1 MKKKFLGRLLTML
14 LVAAMVFT
22 LLPASAIAAAEWW
35 GGDEYADDAATQA
48 TDDYKYNIFFLDC
61 GRKYYSVDSIKQF
74 IDNASAA
81 GFNYIQLAVGN
92 DGLRFLLNDMSL
104 TVNGTT
110 YESDAVK
117 SAIHAGNE
125 AYYNFDVDE
134 LTQSEMDTI
143 IDYANSKGMGVIPC
157 VNTPGHMDAI
167 LSAANTLT
175 GKNCSYNSSV
185 RTIDVTNTTAT
196 AFTKALLQ
204 KYITYFAGK
213 GCQLF
218 NMGADE
224 YANDKYTGGS
234 MGFGNLQSTGNYS
247 YYVTYVNQVAAMI
260 KAAKMIPMA
269 FNDGIYFNNNTW
281 SGMFDTDIII
291 CYWSNGWSGYS
302 PMPAATLAGM
312 GFKMVNTNGD
322 YYWVLGKTDAQC
334 SASKASGFN
343 YKSFPGSTIDAPA
356 GSMFCIWADY
366 PGAETESDVISGTA
380 DTIAAFGGTLPKLA
394 TQPTVTI
401 TAKDNNTKLDLTNPT
416 ETLLLTA
423 SEVVTWHYD
432 SSVVTLSSAD
442 EATSNAFSTYAV
454 DSTVR
459 AKSVYVQ
466 AVSGAAATDTEIKVS
481 NDSGKEASLT
491 VTLSDP
497 NAKKDGGTINLTVG
511 EEKSVTINGSYD
523 EAEVDGTSATAA
535 VKPTT
540 EKQIGNQF
548 TSYGLSQSGVFS
560 NGKNYMVIDAD
571 GKISSTTDI
580 NEATE
585 FTVNKS
591 GNYYQIS
598 AAVSNKEYYL
608 CLVYSNSRI
617 SLGTQTD
624 TYDWSYSSYYGFYR
638 SSYSIY
644 YSDND
649 GWAVSYY
656 YYGDSNCGLYS
667 VSTKPGESST
677 TITFTGVAPGTTY
690 VTVGDTEYTIIVD
703 YKQETVNA
711 VLDQSTT
718 VNVSGDMTTGPDT
731 SVARVSVSNGVM
743 TVTGVSE
750 GKTSVI
756 VGNTKYTIIVT
767 KEDLSKV
774 DDLTIEYW
782 ITNSKAT
789 GVNADDTNSGLTS
802 ITIAASTQGI
812 ATEAGVAVSDLV
824 HPKATKD
831 GRKQV
836 FWQCKLL
843 DVEKDN
849 SSTSGTELQTTKAGD
864 DETLNGT
871 AFTKIRYYNS
881 SWQVFTTQ
889 WVSVDRT
896 QVSVTYTN
904 DSSNTV
910 KYTGDKNQLVAYYME
925 VIDIKNANGNS
936 ELNANAADW
945 GTKGDGTGSWG
956 YTPES
961 NRCSV
966 SVQIVYEDG
975 SANPAATTAAD
986 LKSKTIVYGY
996 WDGGRGL
1003 GTMVLTGQGYQ
1014 IYKVTAETGTMTS
1027 TTGSGNT
1034 VTVTDFTWAK
1044 NEVAVWEGT
1053 AQDSVSIGN
1062 PARSPS
1068 YEEPYDHLAWNTGA
1082 HLYNN
1087 AILIRVYVKAQVTE
1101 DSLKVHYIDATN
1113 GGNTEFYQYSISVA
1127 EGTQFDP
1134 NYGRDNN
1141 GKLINNTVTN
1151 YNGAKQTVTSD
1162 LSKMPEIGAAY
1173 RHAAYNFYATT
1184 RSENGKD
1191 VYLYYTFSRTAS
1203 FIADFGLPITI
1214 SLDQINDTLGSAN
1227 VTDIQVSTQKYGDVT
1242 TDVSAKTITYTPTKT
1257 FDKDIESL
1265 QVTVSGK
1272 IDITNETG
1280 TTTKADNVTYTV
1292 YILPASNVLYEE
1304 SFLTKADG
1312 WTKGDSAAPTTAQ
1325 ETQKAKETK
1334 NVFGYDNAYV
1344 ANNGNNVTG
1353 ELGVWKADGLTTT
1366 TKTGALIT
1374 SFYGNAFDLI
1384 GNCEPNSGRVI
1395 LYVSG
1400 NGTSRLIDIDTRY
1413 NGGTISQVPLAH
1425 IELGKADASYDIA
1438 VYASGLKATGLK
1450 ATGSYSTQSVM
1461 RASSTDPVLQSLLN
1475 TYGLTMA
1482 DVEYVSMSAS
1492 TASAVSSIATYATA
1506 ATVDHQK
1513 GTHVEIDGFRVYRS
1527 TTDSVADNY
1536 PANEKN
1542 VTYKNILDV
1551 VKGKI
1556 TAYTEINGNAEVDV
1570 ANYEANGGP
1579 QNEIYLGEGQAVT
1592 FKLSSAGTI
1601 QVSLRAVSGTAQWA
1615 TSDSA
1620 AAGEIKDITSNT
1632 EMYYEVTSDAN
1643 GSVTIANRGN
1653 TLLAIGNVKL
1663 PAGVS
1668 TKSASEMDK
1677 TAVYESVCAAF
1688 ATSLPV
1694 DPEPD
1699 QTVFVPEHFSIRN
1712 YATPLFRHKLVTLR
1726 IDFSKDVSY
1735 VEIDGQKYYPSKFA
1749 GWFGYYTVTFTDTIG
1764 RNENYFY
1771 KVVFFDANGNP
1782 SETQSVYGK

>member
-35 GGDEYADDAATQA
+35 GGDEYADDTATQA
-48 TDDYKYNIFFLDC
+48 DETKKYEYNIFFLDC

-92 DGLRFLLNDMSL
+92 DGLRFLLDDMSL

-110 YESDAVK
+110 YDSTKVSA
-117 SAIHAGNE
+117 AIHTGNE

-167 LSAANTLT
+167 LDAVEALT
-175 GKNCSYNSSV
+175 GKTCSYNGSA
-185 RTIDVTNTTAT
+185 RTIDVTNPTAV

-204 KYITYFAGK
+204 KYMTYFAGK
-213 GCQLF
+213 GCKLF

-224 YANDKYTGGS
+224 YANDKYTSGS
-234 MGFGNLQSTGNYS
+234 MGFGNLQSTGKYS
-247 YYVTYVNQVAAMI
+247 YYVEYVNQVAGLI
-260 KAAKMIPMA
+260 KNSGMTPMA
-269 FNDGIYFNNNTW
+269 FNDGIYFNNNTS
-281 SGMFDTDIII
+281 SGTFDTDIII
-291 CYWSNGWSGYS
+291 CYWSSGWNGYT
-302 PMPAATLAGM
+302 PMSASNLANLASK
-312 GFKMVNTNGD
+312 GFKLINTHGD
-322 YYWVLGKTDAQC
+322 YYWVLGKKDAQC

-649 GWAVSYY
+649 GWAVSN

-703 YKQETVNA
+703 YKQETVN
-711 VLDQSTT
+711 VVINQETT
-718 VNVSGDMTTGPDT
+718 ITVSGTLNNAGLNTN
-731 SVARVSVSNGVM
+731 VATVSVSGTTM
-743 TVTGVSE
+743 TVKGVGE
-750 GKTSVI
+750 GNTSVI
-756 VGNTKYTIIVT
+756 VGNTKYNIHVST
-767 KEDLSKV
+767 EDLRNVTPAK
-774 DDLTIEYW
+774 LEFW
-782 ITNSKAT
+782 ITNRSLK
-789 GVNADDTNSGLTS
+789 
-802 ITIAASTQGI
+802 
-812 ATEAGVAVSDLV
+812 VSDNCASESRTQKQGKKESYTAYYISI
-824 HPKATKD
+824 PATTADINSAD
-831 GRKQV
+831 GLPISQFAPSPTTNLADSNSPNYV
-836 FWQCKLL
+836 FWLARML
-843 DVEKDN
+843 DTTKTDDSGSKNEEQTTDSGDDN
-849 SSTSGTELQTTKAGD
+849 TLSGTE
-864 DETLNGT
+864 
-871 AFTKIRYYNS
+871 FTKIRYYGRTWSVYNAANNE
-881 SWQVFTTQ
+881 WVPVTT
-889 WVSVDRT
+889 DH
-896 QVSVTYTN
+896 
-904 DSSNTV
+904 
-910 KYTGDKNQLVAYYME
+910 QLVAYYMQRTE
-925 VIDIKNANGNS
+925 VTQEVTTDVVDWAPAPKDLTWNVAHFAVLDFAVKYETGDRS
-936 ELNANAADW
+936 PDTFANAKTIAYAFDTSASTRQI
-945 GTKGDGTGSWG
+945 GRINAVETSNYEVYMITL
-956 YTPES
+956 TPNDDDS
-961 NRCSV
+961 SV
-966 SVQIVYEDG
+966 SVADKSTSVTDGGYQYKGTEKVIWVDDEADLGDFADASTHHEDFHVG
-975 SANPAATTAAD
+975 GAATISGIT
-986 LKSKTIVYGY
+986 LIKRQG
-996 WDGGRGL
+996 
-1003 GTMVLTGQGYQ
+1003 VL
-1014 IYKVTAETGTMTS
+1014 VTYY
-1027 TTGSGNT
+1027 
-1034 VTVTDFTWAK
+1034 VRAK
-1044 NEVAVWEGT
+1044 A
-1053 AQDSVSIGN
+1053 
-1062 PARSPS
+1062 
-1068 YEEPYDHLAWNTGA
+1068 
-1082 HLYNN
+1082 
-1087 AILIRVYVKAQVTE
+1087 TE
-1101 DSLKVHYIDATN
+1101 DSLKVNYYDNSNLSKPFYDYNIAVKQRTYFDSDIGLNNPWKGPLAN
-1113 GGNTEFYQYSISVA
+1113 GMVENFYGN
-1127 EGTQFDP
+1127 
-1134 NYGRDNN
+1134 N
-1141 GKLINNTVTN
+1141 
-1151 YNGAKQTVTSD
+1151 QTVSAD
-1162 LSKMPEIGAAY
+1162 LSTMPKIGAEY
-1173 RHAAYNFYATT
+1173 RYVDYTCVKVEPVPD
-1184 RSENGKD
+1184 ENGHVKT
-1191 VYLYYTFSRTAS
+1191 VNLYYTFNDPVAK
-1203 FIADFGLPITI
+1203 FIADFCLPIQI
-1214 SLDQINDTLGSAN
+1214 MPEQVNSLLKSNATAATVAKKATYGN
-1227 VTDIQVSTQKYGDVT
+1227 VTLDGTTVT
-1242 TDVSAKTITYTPTKT
+1242 YKPTGVLAGVDEFRITYSGVNSADGQTKSITYT
-1257 FDKDIESL
+1257 IN
-1265 QVTVSGK
+1265 
-1272 IDITNETG
+1272 II
-1280 TTTKADNVTYTV
+1280 
-1292 YILPASNVLYEE
+1292 PASNVLYEE

-1312 WTKGDSAAPTTAQ
+1312 WTNGDSAAPTTAQ

-1384 GNCEPNSGRVI
+1384 GNCASDSGRVI

-1438 VYASGLKATGLK
+1438 VYASGLKDTGLK

-1527 TTDSVADNY
+1527 TTDSVAENY
-1536 PANEKN
+1536 PDNEKN

-1551 VKGKI
+1551 VEGKI

-1579 QNEIYLGEGQAVT
+1579 QNEIYLGEGQSVT
-1592 FKLSSAGTI
+1592 FSVGTTQTAI

-1615 TSDSA
+1615 TSADGNA
-1620 AAGEIKDITSNT
+1620 VTITSNT
-1632 EMYYEVTSDAN
+1632 EMYYAVTSNAN

-1663 PAGVS
+1663 PASVS

-1749 GWFGYYTVTFTDTIG
+1749 SWFGYYTVTFTDTIG
-1764 RNENYFY
+1764 RNGNYFY

>member
-48 TDDYKYNIFFLDC
+48 DDDYKYNIFFLDC

-92 DGLRFLLNDMSL
+92 DGLRFLLDDMSL

-110 YESDAVK
+110 YDSTKVSA
-117 SAIHAGNE
+117 AIHTGNE

-157 VNTPGHMDAI
+157 VNSPGHMDAI
-167 LSAANTLT
+167 LDAAEALT
-175 GKNCSYNSSV
+175 GKTCSYNGSA

-247 YYVTYVNQVAAMI
+247 YYVTYVNEVAAMI

-366 PGAETESDVISGTA
+366 PGAETESSVISGTA

-703 YKQETVNA
+703 YKQETVN
-711 VLDQSTT
+711 VVINQETT
-718 VNVSGDMTTGPDT
+718 ITVSGTLNNAGLNTN
-731 SVARVSVSNGVM
+731 VATVSVSGTTM
-743 TVTGVSE
+743 TVKGVGE
-750 GKTSVI
+750 GNTSVI
-756 VGNTKYTIIVT
+756 VGNTKYNIHVST
-767 KEDLSKV
+767 EDLEGVAPAK
-774 DDLTIEYW
+774 LEYW
-782 ITNSKAT
+782 ITNAAIKDVPNTSSLTRTNTESKTYTVFYSAIAAT
-789 GVNADDTNSGLTS
+789 RNNVNTLNGIDVT
-802 ITIAASTQGI
+802 TIAPND
-812 ATEAGVAVSDLV
+812 TEHDNRTVYYWHCRMLDTTIENNYGS
-824 HPKATKD
+824 KD
-831 GRKQV
+831 G
-836 FWQCKLL
+836 WQTN
-843 DVEKDN
+843 D
-849 SSTSGTELQTTKAGD
+849 GGD
-864 DETLNGT
+864 DETDAGV
-871 AFTKIRYYNS
+871 AFTRIRYYNGEWAVYTENS
-881 SWQVFTTQ
+881 E
-889 WVSVDRT
+889 WV
-896 QVSVTYTN
+896 
-904 DSSNTV
+904 TV
-910 KYTGDKNQLVAYYME
+910 EAKHQLVAYYKEYLKVTDE
-925 VIDIKNANGNS
+925 VES
-936 ELNANAADW
+936 YAADW
-945 GTKGDGTGSWG
+945 GNKGDGNKGGWLDT
-956 YTPES
+956 S
-961 NRCSV
+961 NYCTLSIQV
-966 SVQIVYEDG
+966 VYENGTTNPDG
-975 SANPAATTAAD
+975 TTASV
-986 LKSKTIVYGY
+986 LTSKSFVYGY
-996 WDGGRGL
+996 WTQGRGI
-1003 GTMVLTGQGYQ
+1003 GTVILNGTNDYE
-1014 IYKVTAETGTMTS
+1014 IVRVSAETGAA
-1027 TTGSGNT
+1027 T
-1034 VTVTDFTWAK
+1034 VSFGTDYAATITNLDWDK
-1044 NEVAVWEGT
+1044 NELTVWEDENGSDE
-1053 AQDSVSIGN
+1053 AVIHNASNGYSNEGKYANLVWDEN
-1062 PARSPS
+1062 K
-1068 YEEPYDHLAWNTGA
+1068 E
-1082 HLYNN
+1082 
-1087 AILIRVYVKAQVTE
+1087 AILLRVYVRAKVNE
-1101 DSLKVHYIDATN
+1101 DSLTVNYFVDGDSKPFYYYNIAVAAGTYFDKDIRLDTTAQNPSKADLAN
-1113 GGNTEFYQYSISVA
+1113 GSVKNIKNI
-1127 EGTQFDP
+1127 T
-1134 NYGRDNN
+1134 
-1141 GKLINNTVTN
+1141 
-1151 YNGAKQTVTSD
+1151 QTVSAN
-1162 LSKMPEIGAAY
+1162 LSTMPAIGAEY
-1173 RHAAYNFYATT
+1173 RYVDYTCVKVEPVAD
-1184 RSENGKD
+1184 ENGNVKT
-1191 VYLYYTFSRTAS
+1191 VNLYYTFDNTVT
-1203 FIADFGLPITI
+1203 FIADFGQPVTLNRADINANLAANGVSITKI
-1214 SLDQINDTLGSAN
+1214 EASGVSCGKVSTDNDT
-1227 VTDIQVSTQKYGDVT
+1227 V
-1242 TDVSAKTITYTPTKT
+1242 TYTPDSRFAASEKGDT
-1257 FDKDIESL
+1257 FTL
-1265 QVTVSGK
+1265 
-1272 IDITNETG
+1272 
-1280 TTTKADNVTYTV
+1280 TYTGQIIIDGKV
-1292 YILPASNVLYEE
+1292 QEGSVAYRVTILPASNVLYEE

-1312 WTKGDSAAPTTAQ
+1312 WTNGDSAAPTAAQ
-1325 ETQKAKETK
+1325 ETQKVGDTTGTTY
-1334 NVFGYDNAYV
+1334 NVFGFDNAYASKV
-1344 ANNGNNVTG
+1344 GASGYYQAN
-1353 ELGVWKADGLTTT
+1353 GLTYS
-1366 TKTGALIT
+1366 TGTDALTT

-1384 GNCEPNSGRVI
+1384 GNCNKDSGRVMI
-1395 LYVSG
+1395 LVSKG
-1400 NGTSRLIDIDTRY
+1400 KAVAKIVIVDTRY
-1413 NGGTISQVPLAH
+1413 SEGPIYQVPLAH
-1425 IELGKADASYDIA
+1425 IELGEDATYSVE
-1438 VYASGLKATGLK
+1438 VYASGAEAKTSVQSSVASYRSFAANSANDSFADILAAKGL
-1450 ATGSYSTQSVM
+1450 
-1461 RASSTDPVLQSLLN
+1461 N
-1475 TYGLTMA
+1475 MA
-1482 DVEYVSMSAS
+1482 NVEYIDMSA
-1492 TASAVSSIATYATA
+1492 ASAVAVNSIATYADTA
-1506 ATVDHQK
+1506 ISRPA

-1527 TTDSVADNY
+1527 TTDDVANNY
-1536 PANEKN
+1536 PDNEQK
-1542 VTYKNILDV
+1542 VIYKNIINFMA
-1551 VKGKI
+1551 GKTI
-1556 TAYTEINGNAEVDV
+1556 TAYIE
-1570 ANYEANGGP
+1570 NGGVTSVAVNEYESKGGP
-1579 QNEIYLGEGQAVT
+1579 ENEIYLGNNELTA
-1592 FKLSSAGTI
+1592 FKINGVKEI
-1601 QVSLRAVSGTAQWA
+1601 QVSLRAVNDPVTWSCGSEGGT
-1615 TSDSA
+1615 
-1620 AAGEIKDITSNT
+1620 IKSNT
-1632 EMYYEVTSDAN
+1632 EMYYTVKADPN
-1643 GSVTIANRGN
+1643 GVFTIAN
-1653 TLLAIGNVKL
+1653 TSDKLLAIGNVKIPNTVTETDIVTADEIDDQVL
-1663 PAGVS
+1663 LSS
-1668 TKSASEMDK
+1668 TR
-1677 TAVYESVCAAF
+1677 AAF
-1688 ATSLPV
+1688 ATSLPI

-1749 GWFGYYTVTFTDTIG
+1749 SWFGYYTVTFTDTIG
-1764 RNENYFY
+1764 RNDNYFY

-1782 SETQSVYGK
+1782 SATQPVYGK

>member
-48 TDDYKYNIFFLDC
+48 DKTKYEYNIFFLDC

-92 DGLRFLLNDMSL
+92 DGLRFLLDDMSL

-117 SAIHAGNE
+117 SAIHTGNE

-134 LTQSEMDTI
+134 LTQPEMDTI
-143 IDYANSKGMGVIPC
+143 IAYASSKGMGVIPC

-167 LSAANTLT
+167 LSAATSLT
-175 GKNCSYNSSV
+175 GANCSYNGSA
-185 RTIDVTNTTAT
+185 RTIDVTNATAT

-234 MGFGNLQSTGNYS
+234 MGFGNLQSSGNYR
-247 YYVTYVNQVAAMI
+247 YYVTYVNDVAAMI
-260 KAAKMIPMA
+260 KAAKMTPMA

-291 CYWSNGWSGYS
+291 CYWSSGWSGYS

-366 PGAETESDVISGTA
+366 PGAETESDVVSGTA
-380 DTIAAFGGTLPKLA
+380 DTIAAFGSALPEVSTTPVEPGTDIVITPEGGTTGTPKLDSTKNESITLDAGKIVTWSYDPALVMLTSADAASDVALADLA
-394 TQPTVTI
+394 TLRAQRVTVTPVAGASGTATITAADDDGHSADFPIEVVNSSATTGEQTVELKVGADYTVKVDGANYAGEYSTENPAVATVTVTGQNAVPDKTNYPVANPTYYQILGNNSSSWVKTEYFYSNDNGSNYYPVYAKRTSSGFLMWITYTYTLGYSVTNSDSNVTEIGSFDTSSVSNSFTDIILYGQPTVI
-401 TAKDNNTKLDLTNPT
+401 SG
-416 ETLLLTA
+416 TLA
-423 SEVVTWHYD
+423 
-432 SSVVTLSSAD
+432 
-442 EATSNAFSTYAV
+442 
-454 DSTVR
+454 
-459 AKSVYVQ
+459 
-466 AVSGAAATDTEIKVS
+466 
-481 NDSGKEASLT
+481 
-491 VTLSDP
+491 
-497 NAKKDGGTINLTVG
+497 
-511 EEKSVTINGSYD
+511 
-523 EAEVDGTSATAA
+523 
-535 VKPTT
+535 
-540 EKQIGNQF
+540 
-548 TSYGLSQSGVFS
+548 
-560 NGKNYMVIDAD
+560 
-571 GKISSTTDI
+571 
-580 NEATE
+580 
-585 FTVNKS
+585 
-591 GNYYQIS
+591 
-598 AAVSNKEYYL
+598 
-608 CLVYSNSRI
+608 
-617 SLGTQTD
+617 
-624 TYDWSYSSYYGFYR
+624 
-638 SSYSIY
+638 
-644 YSDND
+644 
-649 GWAVSYY
+649 
-656 YYGDSNCGLYS
+656 
-667 VSTKPGESST
+667 ST
-677 TITFTGVAPGTTY
+677 TITFHGVAEGNTSVKIGDTTY
-690 VTVGDTEYTIIVD
+690 TINVRYNEQPVNVVLNQSMQVTVSGTL
-703 YKQETVNA
+703 NA
-711 VLDQSTT
+711 AGLNT
-718 VNVSGDMTTGPDT
+718 NVAT
-731 SVARVSVSNGVM
+731 VSVSGTTM
-743 TVTGVSE
+743 TVKGVGE
-750 GKTSVI
+750 GDTSVI
-756 VGNTKYTIIVT
+756 VGNTKYNIHVST
-767 KEDLSKV
+767 EDLEGVAPAK
-774 DDLTIEYW
+774 LEYW
-782 ITNSKAT
+782 ITNAAIQNVPNTSSLTRTNTKPAT
-789 GVNADDTNSGLTS
+789 YTVFYSAIAATRNNVNTLNGIDVT
-802 ITIAASTQGI
+802 TIAPND
-812 ATEAGVAVSDLV
+812 TEHDNRTVYYWHCRMLDTTIENNYGS
-824 HPKATKD
+824 KD
-831 GRKQV
+831 G
-836 FWQCKLL
+836 WQTN
-843 DVEKDN
+843 D
-849 SSTSGTELQTTKAGD
+849 GGD
-864 DETLNGT
+864 DETDAGV
-871 AFTKIRYYNS
+871 AFTRIRYYNGEWAVYTENS
-881 SWQVFTTQ
+881 E
-889 WVSVDRT
+889 WV
-896 QVSVTYTN
+896 
-904 DSSNTV
+904 TV
-910 KYTGDKNQLVAYYME
+910 EAKHQLVAYYKEYLKVTDE
-925 VIDIKNANGNS
+925 VES
-936 ELNANAADW
+936 YAADW
-945 GTKGDGTGSWG
+945 GNKGDKSDGGWLSDSDYCTL
-956 YTPES
+956 
-961 NRCSV
+961 
-966 SVQIVYEDG
+966 SVQVVYENG
-975 SANPAATTAAD
+975 TTNPSETTAAA
-986 LKSKTIVYGY
+986 LTAKTFIYGY
-996 WDGGRGL
+996 WSQGRGI
-1003 GTMVLTGQGYQ
+1003 GTVILNGTNDYE
-1014 IYKVTAETGTMTS
+1014 IVRVSAETGAATAS
-1027 TTGSGNT
+1027 IGAKSDNYASE
-1034 VTVTDFTWAK
+1034 VTKFVWDD
-1044 NEVAVWEGT
+1044 NELTVWEDENGSDE
-1053 AQDSVSIGN
+1053 AVIHNASNGYSNEGKYANLVWDEN
-1062 PARSPS
+1062 K
-1068 YEEPYDHLAWNTGA
+1068 E
-1082 HLYNN
+1082 
-1087 AILIRVYVKAQVTE
+1087 AILLRVYVRAKVNE
-1101 DSLKVHYIDATN
+1101 DSLTVNYFVN
-1113 GGNTEFYQYSISVA
+1113 GESNPFYYYNIAVA
-1127 EGTQFDP
+1127 AGTYFD
-1134 NYGRDNN
+1134 RDIGLDTTAENPS
-1141 GKLINNTVTN
+1141 K
-1151 YNGAKQTVTSD
+1151 SD
-1162 LSKMPEIGAAY
+1162 LAKGSVINIKNITQKVSANLSTMPAIGAEY
-1173 RHAAYNFYATT
+1173 RYVDYTCVKVEPVAD
-1184 RSENGKD
+1184 ENGNVKT
-1191 VYLYYTFSRTAS
+1191 VNLYYTFDNTVA
-1203 FIADFGLPITI
+1203 FIADFGQPVTLNRADINANLAANGVSITKI
-1214 SLDQINDTLGSAN
+1214 EASGVSCGK
-1227 VTDIQVSTQKYGDVT
+1227 VSTDNNTV
-1242 TDVSAKTITYTPTKT
+1242 TYTPDSRFAASEKGDT
-1257 FDKDIESL
+1257 FTL
-1265 QVTVSGK
+1265 
-1272 IDITNETG
+1272 
-1280 TTTKADNVTYTV
+1280 TYTGRIQTSNGIQESSV
-1292 YILPASNVLYEE
+1292 AYRVTILPASNVLYEE

-1312 WTKGDSAAPTTAQ
+1312 WTLDTTTSLDASTAQ

-1334 NVFGYDNAYV
+1334 NVFGYDDAYV

-1366 TKTGALIT
+1366 TKTGALTT

-1384 GNCEPNSGRVI
+1384 GNCASDSGRVI

-1425 IELGKADASYDIA
+1425 IELGKADATYDIA

-1506 ATVDHQK
+1506 ATVDHQN

-1527 TTDSVADNY
+1527 TTDDVANNY
-1536 PANEKN
+1536 PGNEQG

-1551 VKGKI
+1551 VKGEI
-1556 TAYTEINGNAEVDV
+1556 TAYTENEGNKTVSVED
-1570 ANYEANGGP
+1570 YEAAGGP

-1592 FKLSSAGTI
+1592 FKLSSTGTI

-1663 PAGVS
+1663 PASVS
-1668 TKSASEMDK
+1668 TKSASEMNE

-1699 QTVFVPEHFSIRN
+1699 QTVFVPEHFSIRD

-1749 GWFGYYTVTFTDTIG
+1749 SWFGYYTVTFTDTIG
-1764 RNENYFY
+1764 RNDNYFY

>member
-92 DGLRFLLNDMSL
+92 DGLRFLLDDMSL

-110 YESDAVK
+110 YDSAKV
-117 SAIHAGNE
+117 SAAIHAGNE

-143 IDYANSKGMGVIPC
+143 IAYANSKGMGVIPC

-167 LSAANTLT
+167 LSAATSLT
-175 GKNCSYNSSV
+175 GVNCAYNSSA
-185 RTIDVTNTTAT
+185 RTINVTNSTAV
-196 AFTKALLQ
+196 AFTQALLQ
-204 KYITYFAGK
+204 KYMTYFAGQ
-213 GCQLF
+213 GCKLF

-224 YANDKYTGGS
+224 YANDKYKSGS
-234 MGFGNLQSTGNYS
+234 MGFGNLQSSGKYS
-247 YYVTYVNQVAAMI
+247 YYVTYVNQVATMI
-260 KAAKMIPMA
+260 KNSGMTPMA
-269 FNDGIYFNNNTW
+269 FNDGIYFNYNTS
-281 SGMFDTDIII
+281 SGTFDTDIII
-291 CYWSNGWSGYS
+291 CYWSSGWPGYT
-302 PMPAATLAGM
+302 PMPASDLASK
-312 GFKMVNTNGD
+312 GFKLINTHGD

-343 YKSFPGSTIDAPA
+343 YQTFPGSTIDDPA
-356 GSMFCIWADY
+356 GSMFCVWADY
-366 PGAETESDVISGTA
+366 PGAETESDVISKTA
-380 DTIAAFGGTLPKLA
+380 ATIAAFGATLPKVSTTPVEPGTDIVITPEGGTSGSTGSVIKPNAQIKLTASKEVYWTSSAPEVVKLTSADTDVAAQAA
-394 TQPTVTI
+394 TDDSIFAQSVYATAVGESSDPVTI
-401 TAKDNNTKLDLTNPT
+401 TADDGNGKTATYRLTVSAQSTATK
-416 ETLLLTA
+416 TA
-423 SEVVTWHYD
+423 TINLEIGGSDKVT
-432 SSVVTLSSAD
+432 
-442 EATSNAFSTYAV
+442 
-454 DSTVR
+454 
-459 AKSVYVQ
+459 
-466 AVSGAAATDTEIKVS
+466 VSGANYK
-481 NDSGKEASLT
+481 NDVDCSRLDEKIA
-491 VTLSDP
+491 
-497 NAKKDGGTINLTVG
+497 TVG
-511 EEKSVTINGSYD
+511 VEGNDANKTGPTYSSNASSEYLSTVANGVSDSWTKTAYGYKANGSIYPVYAKRVYYQYYIAYSISGNGDDITDDTTFKKSYSRYD
-523 EAEVDGTSATAA
+523 
-535 VKPTT
+535 
-540 EKQIGNQF
+540 
-548 TSYGLSQSGVFS
+548 
-560 NGKNYMVIDAD
+560 
-571 GKISSTTDI
+571 
-580 NEATE
+580 
-585 FTVNKS
+585 TVN
-591 GNYYQIS
+591 
-598 AAVSNKEYYL
+598 
-608 CLVYSNSRI
+608 VYTRTSE
-617 SLGTQTD
+617 GTD
-624 TYDWSYSSYYGFYR
+624 VP
-638 SSYSIY
+638 
-644 YSDND
+644 
-649 GWAVSYY
+649 A
-656 YYGDSNCGLYS
+656 
-667 VSTKPGESST
+667 ST
-677 TITFTGVAPGTTY
+677 TITFTGVSYGTTY

-711 VLDQSTT
+711 VLGQSTT
-718 VNVSGDMTTGPDT
+718 VNVSGNLTTGPDT
-731 SVARVSVSNGVM
+731 SVALVSVSNGVM

-782 ITNSKAT
+782 ITNGRVLYPDKD
-789 GVNADDTNSGLTS
+789 GTNERS
-802 ITIAASTQGI
+802 IAAT
-812 ATEAGVAVSDLV
+812 TAGVETA
-824 HPKATKD
+824 D
-831 GRKQV
+831 GVYITADGLIPAHGYREGRTV
-836 FWQCKLL
+836 DYWHSRLL
-843 DVEKDN
+843 DTTLEN
-849 SSTSGTELQTTKAGD
+849 NSTSGTEKQTEYNGD
-864 DETLNGT
+864 DETASGVS
-871 AFTKIRYYNS
+871 FTKVRYYEG
-881 SWQVFTTQ
+881 SWEVFTQNNQ
-889 WVSVDRT
+889 WV
-896 QVSVTYTN
+896 
-904 DSSNTV
+904 TV
-910 KYTGDKNQLVAYYME
+910 ESKHQLVAYYSEHIKVTDE
-925 VIDIKNANGNS
+925 VDS
-936 ELNANAADW
+936 HAADW
-945 GTKGDGTGSWG
+945 GKRGDGSPGSG
-956 YTPES
+956 DYLDPSAVNTL
-961 NRCSV
+961 
-966 SVQIVYEDG
+966 SVQVVYEDG
-975 SANPAATTAAD
+975 TTNPVSTTAAD
-986 LKSKTIVYGY
+986 LKSKTICYGY
-996 WDGGRGL
+996 WTAGRGI
-1003 GTMVLTGQGYQ
+1003 GTLIFDETAEYQ
-1014 IYKVTAETGTMTS
+1014 IYKVTAETGAMSGDGETW
-1027 TTGSGNT
+1027 GSYT
-1034 VTVTDFTWAK
+1034 VSSFTWDD
-1044 NEVAVWEGT
+1044 NEMTVW
-1053 AQDSVSIGN
+1053 D
-1062 PARSPS
+1062 
-1068 YEEPYDHLAWNTGA
+1068 EESNGSSNGQVVLH
-1082 HLYNN
+1082 NN
-1087 AILIRVYVKAQVTE
+1087 ANYPETKGIYSNLHWDENKEAILIRVYVRAPLTA
-1101 DSLKVHYIDATN
+1101 DTLNVHYIDTTN
-1113 GGNTEFYQYSISVA
+1113 GSENEFYQYSINVFG
-1127 EGTQFDP
+1127 GTLFDP
-1134 NYGRDNN
+1134 DFKRTDAGTLV
-1141 GKLINNTVTN
+1141 GNTVVNTN
-1151 YNGAKQTVTSD
+1151 NITQTVQWD
-1162 LSKMPEIGAAY
+1162 LSQMPRISAAY
-1173 RHAAYNFYATT
+1173 RHAAYNFYNAT
-1184 RSENGKD
+1184 RSTDGKD

-1214 SLDQINDTLGSAN
+1214 SLAQINDTLGSAN
-1227 VTDIQVSTQKYGDVT
+1227 VTGIKVETQKYGDVT

-1257 FDKDIESL
+1257 FGKDIESL
-1265 QVTVSGK
+1265 QVTVSGE
-1272 IDITNETG
+1272 ITVMDENG
-1280 TTTKADNVTYTV
+1280 TSTNKGHVTYTV

-1312 WTKGDSAAPTTAQ
+1312 WTLDTTTSLDASTAQ
-1325 ETQKAKETK
+1325 ETQKVGDTTGTTY
-1334 NVFGYDNAYV
+1334 NVFGYDNAYKTKTN
-1344 ANNGNNVTG
+1344 AS
-1353 ELGVWKADGLTTT
+1353 GVQKADGLTTT
-1366 TKTGALIT
+1366 TKTGALTT

-1384 GNCEPNSGRVI
+1384 GNCEPDSGRVI

-1425 IELGKADASYDIA
+1425 IELGKADATYDIA

-1506 ATVDHQK
+1506 ATVGHQK

-1749 GWFGYYTVTFTDTIG
+1749 SWFGYYTVTFTDTIG

>member
-35 GGDEYADDAATQA
+35 GGDEYADDTATQA

-92 DGLRFLLNDMSL
+92 DGLRFLLDDMSL

-110 YESDAVK
+110 YDSDAVK
-117 SAIHAGNE
+117 SAIHTGNE

-143 IDYANSKGMGVIPC
+143 IAYASSKGMGVIPC
-157 VNTPGHMDAI
+157 VNSPGHMDAI
-167 LSAANTLT
+167 LDAAEALT
-175 GKNCSYNSSV
+175 GKTCSYNGSA
-185 RTIDVTNTTAT
+185 RTIDVTNSTAV
-196 AFTKALLQ
+196 AFTQALLQ
-204 KYITYFAGK
+204 KYMTYFK
-213 GCQLF
+213 GQGCEYF

-224 YANDKYTGGS
+224 YANDKFTSGS
-234 MGFGNLQSTGNYS
+234 MGFGNLQSSGNYR
-247 YYVTYVNQVAAMI
+247 YYVTYVNDVAAMI
-260 KAAKMIPMA
+260 KAAKMTPMA

-291 CYWSNGWSGYS
+291 CYWSSGWSGYS

-366 PGAETESDVISGTA
+366 PGAETESDVVSGTA

-608 CLVYSNSRI
+608 CLVYSNSRT

-638 SSYSIY
+638 SSSYSYYSYYFIY
-644 YSDND
+644 YGTSGWTANSYSDP
-649 GWAVSYY
+649 
-656 YYGDSNCGLYS
+656 NCGLYS

-711 VLDQSTT
+711 VLGQSTT
-718 VNVSGDMTTGPDT
+718 VNVSGNLTTGPDT

-774 DDLTIEYW
+774 EDLTIEYW
-782 ITNSKAT
+782 ITNGRVLYPDKD
-789 GVNADDTNSGLTS
+789 GTNELL
-802 ITIAASTQGI
+802 IAAT
-812 ATEAGVAVSDLV
+812 TAGVAT
-824 HPKATKD
+824 AD
-831 GRKQV
+831 GVYITADGLIPAHGYREGRTV
-836 FWQCKLL
+836 DYWHSRLL
-843 DVEKDN
+843 DTTLEN
-849 SSTSGTELQTTKAGD
+849 NSTSGTEKQTGDAGD
-864 DETLNGT
+864 DETASGVS
-871 AFTKIRYYNS
+871 FTKVRYYEG
-881 SWQVFTTQ
+881 SWEVFTQNNQ
-889 WVSVDRT
+889 WV
-896 QVSVTYTN
+896 
-904 DSSNTV
+904 TV
-910 KYTGDKNQLVAYYME
+910 ESKHQLIAYYAEHIKVTDE
-925 VIDIKNANGNS
+925 VDSHAS
-936 ELNANAADW
+936 DW
-945 GTKGDGTGSWG
+945 GKRGDGTQSGDYLDPSAVN
-956 YTPES
+956 TI
-961 NRCSV
+961 
-966 SVQIVYEDG
+966 SVQVVYEDG
-975 SANPAATTAAD
+975 TTNPVSTTAAD
-986 LKSKTIVYGY
+986 LKSKTICYGY
-996 WDGGRGL
+996 WTAGRGI
-1003 GTMVLTGQGYQ
+1003 GTLIFDETAEYQ
-1014 IYKVTAETGTMTS
+1014 IYKVTAQTGAMSGDGQTW
-1027 TTGSGNT
+1027 GSYT
-1034 VTVTDFTWAK
+1034 VSSFTWDD
-1044 NEVAVWEGT
+1044 NEMTVWDEESNGSSNGQVVLHNNANYPETEGIYSNLHW
-1053 AQDSVSIGN
+1053 DEN
-1062 PARSPS
+1062 
-1068 YEEPYDHLAWNTGA
+1068 YE
-1082 HLYNN
+1082 
-1087 AILIRVYVKAQVTE
+1087 AILIRVYVRAPLTKDT
-1101 DSLKVHYIDATN
+1101 LNVHYIDTTN
-1113 GGNTEFYQYSISVA
+1113 GSENEFYQYSINVF
-1127 EGTQFDP
+1127 EGTLFDP
-1134 NYGRDNN
+1134 DFKRTDAGTLD
-1141 GKLINNTVTN
+1141 GNTVVNTN
-1151 YNGAKQTVTSD
+1151 NVTQTVQWD
-1162 LSKMPEIGAAY
+1162 LSKMPKISAAY
-1173 RHAAYNFYATT
+1173 RHAAYKFYDAK
-1184 RSENGKD
+1184 RSTDGKD

-1214 SLDQINDTLGSAN
+1214 SLAQINDTLGSAN
-1227 VTDIQVSTQKYGDVT
+1227 VTGIKVETQKYGDVT

-1257 FDKDIESL
+1257 FGEDIESL
-1265 QVTVSGK
+1265 QVTVSGE
-1272 IDITNETG
+1272 ITVTDENGSSTNKG
-1280 TTTKADNVTYTV
+1280 NVTYTV
-1292 YILPASNVLYEE
+1292 YIIPASNVLYEE
-1304 SFLTKADG
+1304 NFLTKADG
-1312 WTKGDSAAPTTAQ
+1312 WTLDTTTSLAASTAQ

-1334 NVFGYDNAYV
+1334 SVFGYDNAYV

-1366 TKTGALIT
+1366 TKTGALTT

-1384 GNCEPNSGRVI
+1384 GNCASDSGRVI

-1425 IELGKADASYDIA
+1425 IELGKADATYDIA

-1506 ATVDHQK
+1506 ATVDHQN

-1592 FKLSSAGTI
+1592 FKLSSTGTI

-1615 TSDSA
+1615 TSDIA

-1749 GWFGYYTVTFTDTIG
+1749 SWFGYYTVTFTDTIG
-1764 RNENYFY
+1764 RNDNYFY